1 MTMVGFILSKMN
13 LLVLVTAI
21 FVIVTYFSFG
31 FSEVMLAQKAVY
43 LINEYATPIQNM
55 VNSPNL
61 CVTTTYQL
69 PAVIKYFGGK
79 EFFYK
84 IKINKIISTDE
95 VSPNY
100 IVFALSG
107 RGKKSTV
114 IAAKKIETSAEIHLF
129 STLDPETGETTT
141 SLFDYTDT
149 DEIVL
154 DPQSKSSVD
163 SIYLAKQINDGKGY
177 VFLMTCSAAQNTC
190 KINEPKIGDAIK
202 SMEGFSDESICVKG
216 SS

>member
-1 MTMVGFILSKMN
+1 MN
-13 LLVLVTAI
+13 LLILVTAI

-84 IKINKIISTDE
+84 IKINKIISTDG

-100 IVFALSG
+100 IVFALSS

-129 STLDPETGETTT
+129 STLNPETGEM
-141 SLFDYTDT
+141 SSFSGYL